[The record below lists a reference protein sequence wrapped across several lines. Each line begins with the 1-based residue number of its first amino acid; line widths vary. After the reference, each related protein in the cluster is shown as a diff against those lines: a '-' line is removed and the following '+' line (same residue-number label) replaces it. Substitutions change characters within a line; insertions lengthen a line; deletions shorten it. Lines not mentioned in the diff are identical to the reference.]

1 MCAIRNTLPIQNLI
15 GFALLANEVPM
26 FGLPRRKDYMI
37 DKLGSFT
44 TNIVAEIGRKLVEKG
59 LFSDDEMQEIL
70 HKAVSKTAQEQ
81 QQQKEMKVCNS
92 NYTNIN

>member
-15 GFALLANEVPM
+15 GSVLLADEVPM
-26 FGLPRRKDYMI
+26 FGLLRRKDYMI

-59 LFSDDEMQEIL
+59 LFSEDEMQEIL

-81 QQQKEMKVCNS
+81 QQEKEMKVCNS

>member
-15 GFALLANEVPM
+15 GSVLLADEVPM

-37 DKLGSFT
+37 NKLGSFT

-59 LFSDDEMQEIL
+59 LFSEDEMQEIL

-81 QQQKEMKVCNS
+81 QQEKEMKVCNS

>member
-1 MCAIRNTLPIQNLI
+1 
-15 GFALLANEVPM
+15 
-26 FGLPRRKDYMI
+26 MI
-37 DKLGSFT
+37 NKLGSFT

-59 LFSDDEMQEIL
+59 LFSEDEMQEIL

-81 QQQKEMKVCNS
+81 QQQKEKVCNS

>member
-15 GFALLANEVPM
+15 GSVLLADEVPM

-59 LFSDDEMQEIL
+59 LFSEDEMQEIL

-81 QQQKEMKVCNS
+81 QQEKEMKVCNS

>member
-1 MCAIRNTLPIQNLI
+1 MPIQNLI
-15 GFALLANEVPM
+15 GSVLLADEVPM

-44 TNIVAEIGRKLVEKG
+44 ANFVAELGKKLVEKG

>member
-1 MCAIRNTLPIQNLI
+1 MCATRSTLPIQNLI
-15 GFALLANEVPM
+15 GSVLLADEVPM

-44 TNIVAEIGRKLVEKG
+44 ANFVAELGKKLVEKG